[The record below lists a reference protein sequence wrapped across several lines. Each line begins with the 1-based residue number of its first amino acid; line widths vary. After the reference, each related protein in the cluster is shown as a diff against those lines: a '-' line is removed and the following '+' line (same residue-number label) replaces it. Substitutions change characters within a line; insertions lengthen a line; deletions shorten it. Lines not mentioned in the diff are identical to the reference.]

1 MSQML
6 ELIRNNAVP
15 AGVMRSAA
23 KGALSVP
30 AAEMLQILIHLTRS
44 AVFGQEATL
53 TLARWDHESALA
65 VLSGTDAPPEVVEY
79 FWDEKNRRPALMP
92 TLIENQ
98 QVPEQRLIELA
109 GGASREL
116 VELMLASPRIRGA
129 PTVLH
134 ALLGNPHLSEAEAQH
149 LREEF
154 AAATAEPH
162 DPETQAA
169 HDTWSREHSA
179 EIEAEEG
186 TAFELVAGPE
196 ETAETAAPVPAT
208 APSQPVATPVAPQRK
223 SEALSS
229 SLKVSTIVR
238 LARLNVAGRVKV
250 AFLGNKEER
259 SILIR
264 DNARIVQNAVLSSP
278 KLSEPE
284 VETFAA
290 AKNVSE
296 NVLREIARNRRFIK
310 IYAVVRNLANN
321 PRCPIDVSLTLV
333 KNLLVSDLKSLQ
345 GNKNIPDTLRKV
357 ATKMYKEKSAP
368 VGQRPEH

>member
-1 MSQML
+1 MAQML

-30 AAEMLQILIHLTRS
+30 APEMLQILIHLTRN

-65 VLSGTDAPPEVVEY
+65 VLSSSDAPQEVVEY
-79 FWDEKNRRPALMP
+79 FWDAKNRRPPLMP
-92 TLIENQ
+92 TLIENP

-134 ALLGNPHLSEAEAQH
+134 ALLGNPHLSEAEAQQ

-162 DPETQAA
+162 DPETVAA

-186 TAFELVAGPE
+186 TAFELTAGTE
-196 ETAETAAPVPAT
+196 ETAEAGAPIPAATPNQPVPTAAPA
-208 APSQPVATPVAPQRK
+208 QRK
-223 SEALSS
+223 SEALSA

-310 IYAVVRNLANN
+310 IYAVVRNLVNN

-333 KNLLVSDLKSLQ
+333 KNLLVIDLKPLQ
-345 GNKNIPDTLRKV
+345 SNKNVPDTLRKV
-357 ATKMYKEKSAP
+357 ATKMFKEKTAAA
-368 VGQRPEH
+368 GQRPEH